1 MNYKMLLKVLRR
13 SKIGAKSFTLILKGT
28 CNALYNPENA
38 INVSEMISLLCES

>member
-1 MNYKMLLKVLRR
+1 MNYKMLLKVLR
-13 SKIGAKSFTLILKGT
+13 SKISAKSFTLILKGT